1 MNVVEKDEVVGMIC
15 SAPDFVRKVDTQP
28 RYKVGD
34 TVLSANITPP
44 GHTRLPRYA
53 RNKKGT
59 VREYYGAQ
67 VLPDTL
73 VQKNDEDPQHLYL
86 VSFNAKE
93 LWGDEAGNFSVNVS
107 LFENY
112 IAETC

>member
-1 MNVVEKDEVVGMIC
+1 
-15 SAPDFVRKVDTQP
+15 
-28 RYKVGD
+28 
-34 TVLSANITPP
+34 
-44 GHTRLPRYA
+44 
-53 RNKKGT
+53 
-59 VREYYGAQ
+59 
-67 VLPDTL
+67 

-112 IAETC
+112 IAEKC